1 MPDEEQKQLLEQNI
15 QVSIANKE
23 LRIEDAILIRSIKNN
38 KLANRMLIYRRK
50 KYMEDLQK
58 QAQSNAQANSQQQQ
72 QSVQMA
78 GQMKQ
83 QETQQG
89 LMVDAEK
96 MKMEFDL
103 KEKFAQAE
111 HKRKMELLE
120 LSKQLEGNNQSEIE
134 RERSERKGQAQG

>member
-1 MPDEEQKQLLEQNI
+1 
-15 QVSIANKE
+15 
-23 LRIEDAILIRSIKNN
+23 
-38 KLANRMLIYRRK
+38 
-50 KYMEDLQK
+50 
-58 QAQSNAQANSQQQQ
+58 
-72 QSVQMA
+72 
-78 GQMKQ
+78 MKQ